1 MRFFVC
7 IQQTTR
13 IREDQSFFDR
23 LIECD
28 IQEPVITVNREVA
41 FEVGMFTQV
50 SDETFHESGIFVF
63 MNQSGSPALC
73 TATTYPISGSGS

>member
-1 MRFFVC
+1 MGFFVC
-7 IQQTTR
+7 IQRTTR

-41 FEVGMFTQV
+41 FELGLFTQV
-50 SDETFHESGIFVF
+50 SDETFHETGIYVF
-63 MNQSGSPALC
+63 KQALRHIVSKMIGQ
-73 TATTYPISGSGS
+73 TS